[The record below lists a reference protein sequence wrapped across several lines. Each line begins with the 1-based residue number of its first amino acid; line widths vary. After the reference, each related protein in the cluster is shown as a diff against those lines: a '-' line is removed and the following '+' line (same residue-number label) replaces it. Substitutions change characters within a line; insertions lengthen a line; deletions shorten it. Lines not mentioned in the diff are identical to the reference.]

1 MALVEKQGIGGG
13 ESGRSSAH
21 LTRVTD
27 VRRTEIAKR
36 FGRDAARLT
45 WYAGARANDL
55 GFASTRSGTT
65 GTAAQRL

>member
-1 MALVEKQGIGGG
+1 VALVEKQWIGG
-13 ESGRSSAH
+13 ESGHSSAH
-21 LTRVTD
+21 LTCVTD
-27 VRRTEIAKR
+27 LRLTEIAKR

-45 WYAGARANDL
+45 RHAGATANDL